1 MSTERDGIEMI
12 TAKEI
17 MSTDVITVPPTI
29 DIKTL
34 AGMFAKE
41 AVSGFP
47 VVDEAGALVGVVTES
62 DLIHQNE
69 RIHIPTVVAIF
80 DAVITLGDTRTEEE
94 LRLMTATTAG
104 EVMTSPATTISAD
117 TTMAQIA
124 TMMGEQHVHTLPV
137 VDEDGAIIG
146 VVGKRDLIKAMAR

>member
-1 MSTERDGIEMI
+1 MI
-12 TAKEI
+12 TAREI

-29 DIKTL
+29 DLKKL
-34 AGMFAKE
+34 AGMFAE
-41 AVSGFP
+41 EGVSGFP
-47 VVDEAGALVGVVTES
+47 VVDEGGNLVGVVTES

-69 RIHIPTVVAIF
+69 RLHIPTMVAIF

-104 EVMTSPATTISAD
+104 EVMSKPATTITPE

-137 VDEDGAIIG
+137 VDGEGGIIG